1 MSAGTAARHRAARR
15 PVTPLTEI
23 AQAVSSGA
31 GKRAAV
37 VATAGGLIISTF
49 GGSAAQAAPQNDAS
63 AKLNSIDLGALT
75 DQARAALAA
84 APAVTVAADAHID
97 TEAPSAD
104 GAGAVAVTPAPKP
117 RPVVQPRAAAASRTA
132 ERVAATPAA
141 AAAPAVDV
149 AAFANGSAVVEV
161 ALRYV
166 GVPYVSGGSS
176 PAGFDCSGF
185 TQYVFAQ
192 VGISLPRTSGAQRN
206 VGTVV
211 SRADAQP
218 GDLIWTPGHVAIYV
232 GNGQQIDAPRPGKTI
247 QVRSIWQSSPTFI
260 RL

>member
-1 MSAGTAARHRAARR
+1 VSVGNAARHRAARR

-49 GGSAAQAAPQNDAS
+49 GGAAAQAAPANDAS
-63 AKLNSIDLGALT
+63 TKLNAVDLGALT

-84 APAVTVAADAHID
+84 APAVTVAADVHVE

-117 RPVVQPRAAAASRTA
+117 RPVVQPRATAASRTTERAA
-132 ERVAATPAA
+132 ETP

-206 VGTVV
+206 VGTIV

-218 GDLIWTPGHVAIYV
+218 GDLIWSPGHVAIYV